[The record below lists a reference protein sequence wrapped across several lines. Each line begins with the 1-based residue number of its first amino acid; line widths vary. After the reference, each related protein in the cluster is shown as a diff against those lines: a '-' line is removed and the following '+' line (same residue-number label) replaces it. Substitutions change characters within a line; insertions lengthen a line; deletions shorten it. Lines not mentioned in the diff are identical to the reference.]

1 MSKAPE
7 RPSAARRFLPAALI
21 LAAALLVYWPAL
33 RGGYVWDDDLLIV
46 KNRDV
51 RADDGLLRI
60 WFNRK
65 SAEYLPLTYGM
76 HWLEWRAFSGS
87 ATGPHVINVLLHGLG
102 AVLLGFILQRLRVP
116 GAWLAAL
123 FFALHPVAV
132 SSAAW
137 LSERKNTLSMVLYL
151 GSILAYL
158 RFEDGISHHDG
169 PLFVA
174 ALLRRAKKSTTST
187 TNGNREAAIRSRHEE
202 TTRTTKGAP
211 HYLLSLGLF
220 LLALLAKTSVVM
232 LPLVL
237 LLLVWWRR
245 GKVVTR
251 DLIRTIPFFAL
262 SLALGLVTVWFQWHN
277 AIGQE
282 AARPEGA
289 ASRIA
294 AAGWIAWFYLY
305 KILLPVGLYAIYPRW
320 EVNGS
325 SILSFLPLALL
336 AAATALLWV
345 KRRRWGPG
353 PLIAWAY
360 FIVSLLPVLG
370 FVDMSFMRLSL
381 VADHLQYA
389 AMPGILALAGALLA
403 RAAAGASG
411 GRPAAVAVG
420 ICLAAMAALTFQRA
434 GVFSSDQRLWRNNL
448 EKSPRR
454 ASLWCGLGKA
464 YADAGAPDEAI
475 LCFDKS
481 LELDSKDYHAWLE
494 RGIARAAAG
503 RSAEAIADY
512 DRAIALKPECAEAWY
527 TRSNAFFNLGRSAE
541 ALRDLDKA
549 IALKP
554 DYAEAYVNRG
564 LIHAAAGRYD
574 DAVRDYDRAIA
585 AEPDSAQAYVN
596 RGLVFAA
603 TRRPDEAMRD
613 YNEAIA
619 LDPDCVEAWYN
630 RGTAYA
636 RAGRLDAAL
645 RDLDEAVALKPD
657 YAEAYVNRGNVYMAA
672 RLYDEAIGDYGKA
685 IACDRRYADAWYNR
699 ANACLAANRPA
710 EAVRDLDRLIELRPR
725 DARAYYQRAAA
736 RRLMKQDRE
745 ALADLLMARQLGGT
759 VPEELL
765 RSLGQPAQ
773 PPR

>member
-21 LAAALLVYWPAL
+21 VAAALLAYWPAL
-33 RGGYVWDDDLLIV
+33 RGGYVWDDNVLIV

-76 HWLEWRAFSGS
+76 HWLEWRVFSGS

-102 AVLLGFILQRLRVP
+102 AVLLGFVLQRLRVP

-123 FFALHPVAV
+123 FFALHPAAV

-158 RFEDGISHHDG
+158 RFEDGGSHHDG
-169 PLFVA
+169 
-174 ALLRRAKKSTTST
+174 T
-187 TNGNREAAIRSRHEE
+187 TNTTNSNRQTAIRSRHDE
-202 TTRTTKGAP
+202 TRRTTKGAP

-237 LLLVWWRR
+237 LLLAWWRR
-245 GKVVTR
+245 GKVAGR
-251 DLIRTIPFFAL
+251 DLLRTVPFFAL

-282 AARPEGA
+282 AARPEGV

-305 KILLPVGLYAIYPRW
+305 KILLPAGLYAIYPRW
-320 EVNGS
+320 EVNGAS
-325 SILSFLPLALL
+325 VVSFLPLALL
-336 AAATALLWV
+336 AAATALLWA
-345 KRRRWGPG
+345 KRKRWGPG
-353 PLIAWAY
+353 PLVAWAY
-360 FIVSLLPVLG
+360 FLVSLLPVLG
-370 FVDMSFMRLSL
+370 FAEMSFMRLSL
-381 VADHLQYA
+381 VADHLQYL
-389 AMPGILALAGALLA
+389 AMPGILALAAALLA
-403 RAAAGASG
+403 RATAGGSAR
-411 GRPAAVAVG
+411 RPAAVAVG
-420 ICLAAMAALTFQRA
+420 ICLAAMAVLTFQRA
-434 GVFSSDQRLWRNNL
+434 GVFSSDQRLWRDNL

-454 ASLWCGLGKA
+454 ASLWRGLGKA
-464 YADAGAPDEAI
+464 YVDADAPDEAI
-475 LCFDKS
+475 RCFDKS
-481 LELDSKDYHAWLE
+481 LELDPKDYHAWLD
-494 RGIARAAAG
+494 RGFALARAN
-503 RSAEAIADY
+503 RSAEAIGDY
-512 DRAIALKPECAEAWY
+512 DRAIALKPDCAEAWY
-527 TRSNAFFNLGRSAE
+527 NRSNAFFNTGRPAE

-564 LIHAAAGRYD
+564 LIHAAAGRYE

-585 AEPDSAQAYVN
+585 VQPDSAQAYVN

-613 YNEAIA
+613 YDKAIA

-645 RDLDEAVALKPD
+645 RDLDEAIALKPD
-657 YAEAYVNRGNVYMAA
+657 YAEAYVNRGNVCLAA

-685 IACDRRYADAWYNR
+685 IACDPRYADAWYNR

-745 ALADLLMARQLGGT
+745 ALADLRMVRQLGGT